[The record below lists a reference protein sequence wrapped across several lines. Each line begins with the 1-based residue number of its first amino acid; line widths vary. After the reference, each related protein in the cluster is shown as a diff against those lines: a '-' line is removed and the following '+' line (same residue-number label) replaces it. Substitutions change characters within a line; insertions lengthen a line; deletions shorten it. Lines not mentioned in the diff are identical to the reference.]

1 MKLNERFNQISVN
14 SLKDYSDLKG
24 KVVDKVAFTNR
35 GSHDEH
41 MFIITF
47 TDHTFVCVGAGYKD
61 LDNGNDE
68 PHLENNWIIDPQCIN
83 SGNYDCHC
91 YVKDDGTLKFDR
103 WIEILRDLGIWE
115 LSDKETLEIIE
126 RDKKKEEERE
136 YQEYLR
142 LKEKFGKSEEL

>member
-1 MKLNERFNQISVN
+1 MKLNERFKQISVN

-35 GSHDEH
+35 DSYDEQ

-47 TDHTFVCVGAGYKD
+47 TDHTFVCVGTEYKD
-61 LDNGNDE
+61 VDNGVYE
-68 PHLENNWIIDPQCIN
+68 PQLENNWIMDPQCVN

-115 LSDKETLEIIE
+115 LSEEETLEIIE
-126 RDKKKEEERE
+126 RDRKKEEERE
-136 YQEYLR
+136 YQNYLR
-142 LKEKFGKSEEL
+142 LKAKFEKSEE

>member
-1 MKLNERFNQISVN
+1 MKLNEGFKQISVN

-24 KVVDKVAFTNR
+24 KVVDKVAFTNW

-47 TDHTFVCVGAGYKD
+47 TDHTFVCVGAEYKD
-61 LDNGNDE
+61 LDNGDDE
-68 PHLENNWIIDPQCIN
+68 PKLENNWIMDPKCIN

-115 LSDKETLEIIE
+115 LSEEETLEIIE
-126 RDKKKEEERE
+126 RDRKKEEERE
-136 YQEYLR
+136 YQNYLR
-142 LKEKFGKSEEL
+142 LKAKFEKSEE